1 MANDLKRKT
10 KTETDVAKFSPIQM
24 KIVAAGVAAEKLLIF
39 IVFLRLYSQ
48 RQNTWAQKQKR
59 IRMKWM
65 QFILWIEVSVLAN
78 NRLRIR
84 I

>member
-10 KTETDVAKFSPIQM
+10 TAETDVAKFSPIRM

-48 RQNTWAQKQKR
+48 RQNT
-59 IRMKWM
+59 
-65 QFILWIEVSVLAN
+65 
-78 NRLRIR
+78 
-84 I
+84 

>member
-39 IVFLRLYSQ
+39 IVFLRFYSQ
-48 RQNTWAQKQKR
+48 RQNTQKQKR
-59 IRMKWM
+59 IRMK
-65 QFILWIEVSVLAN
+65 
-78 NRLRIR
+78 
-84 I
+84 